1 MSQEKPRTIYRA
13 DYRPADY
20 RIDTVDLRFDLTRD
34 ATLVAA
40 RLGVRRNEGLVGDTP
55 PLVLDGESLELCSV
69 AIDGHALPQSA
80 YHVTAESLVVE
91 HPPARFE
98 LETLVRIH
106 PEQNT
111 KLSGLY
117 ASGGM
122 YCTQCEAHGFRRITY
137 FIDRPDVMAR
147 YRVRIEAD
155 RERFPVL
162 LSNGNRV
169 AEEALGGGRHAVT
182 WEDPFPKPSY
192 LFALVA
198 GDLRC
203 HAGAFTTRSSR
214 DVRLEIWVEPRN
226 LDRCEHA
233 LRSLQKAMRWEEE
246 RFGLEYDL
254 DLYMIVAVNDFN
266 MGAMENKGLNIFNAK
281 YVLALPETATDDE
294 YQAIEGVIAHE
305 YFHNWTGNRVTCR
318 DWFQLTLKEGLTVF
332 RDQEFTSDTTSRAA
346 KRIADVKALRALQFP
361 EDAGPMA
368 HPIRPESYIA
378 MDNFYTAT
386 VYEKGAEVVRLY
398 DTLLGADGFR
408 RGMDLYFERHD
419 GQAVT
424 CDDFRAAMAD
434 ANGVDLERFERWYAQ
449 AGTPSVEAHGSYSAE
464 AHRYT
469 LTLRQTLPHAE
480 QEPPPAPLPIP
491 VALGLL
497 GPDGSDLPLV
507 LEGETSQGPTTRV
520 LLLEESEQ
528 SFAFTGIGAPPVP
541 SLLRGFSAPVRLC
554 AAREPSELAFLMAR
568 DSDPFNRWDAGQQL
582 AQRLLLELAGDAAAG
597 RALALDPLF
606 VEAFGRLLVDPEL
619 DGSLRALALA
629 LPSERLLGQEM
640 EVIDVEALHAARQ
653 FGIRE
658 LARRHRAALEEVY
671 ERCTPEEP
679 YRVDRA
685 SIDRR
690 RLGSAVLGY
699 LAALGEPE
707 WTERIARQFERADNM
722 TQRQAALALLVDLP
736 GPERDA
742 ALSRFY
748 EARRGDP
755 LMLDKWFNVQALCV
769 LPDTCDR
776 VEALSRHPDFT
787 FGNPNRVRAL
797 VGAFAAGNQVRFHGA
812 DGRGYRFLADA
823 VLELDAI
830 NPQVAARL
838 VGSFNQWRRFDAGR
852 RALMQAQLERIA
864 ERAGLSKD
872 VYEIVGRALGR

>member
-568 DSDPFNRWDAGQQL
+568 DRGCCSSWRATPRPGAPSRWTRCSSRPSAG
-582 AQRLLLELAGDAAAG
+582 
-597 RALALDPLF
+597 
-606 VEAFGRLLVDPEL
+606 
-619 DGSLRALALA
+619 SWWI
-629 LPSERLLGQEM
+629 PSST
-640 EVIDVEALHAARQ
+640 ARCAPWPS
-653 FGIRE
+653 RCPASACS
-658 LARRHRAALEEVY
+658 ARR
-671 ERCTPEEP
+671 
-679 YRVDRA
+679 
-685 SIDRR
+685 
-690 RLGSAVLGY
+690 
-699 LAALGEPE
+699 
-707 WTERIARQFERADNM
+707 
-722 TQRQAALALLVDLP
+722 
-736 GPERDA
+736 
-742 ALSRFY
+742 
-748 EARRGDP
+748 
-755 LMLDKWFNVQALCV
+755 
-769 LPDTCDR
+769 
-776 VEALSRHPDFT
+776 
-787 FGNPNRVRAL
+787 
-797 VGAFAAGNQVRFHGA
+797 
-812 DGRGYRFLADA
+812 
-823 VLELDAI
+823 
-830 NPQVAARL
+830 
-838 VGSFNQWRRFDAGR
+838 WR
-852 RALMQAQLERIA
+852 
-864 ERAGLSKD
+864 
-872 VYEIVGRALGR
+872 